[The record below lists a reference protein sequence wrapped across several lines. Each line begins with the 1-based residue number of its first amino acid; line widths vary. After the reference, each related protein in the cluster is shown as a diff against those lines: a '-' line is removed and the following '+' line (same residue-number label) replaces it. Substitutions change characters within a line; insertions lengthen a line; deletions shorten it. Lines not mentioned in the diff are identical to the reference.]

1 MRINEDHISGC
12 WMNVKDAI
20 DDGICTLEKE
30 AKA

>member
-1 MRINEDHISGC
+1 MSNNLDAGYR
-12 WMNVKDAI
+12 NVKDAI